1 MSRPQS
7 TRITLARRP
16 DGMPLD
22 DDFSIETAEV
32 PELKEGQ
39 VLVKALW
46 LSLDPY
52 MRGRMNDAK
61 SYAPPIEIGAV
72 IVGESAGVV
81 VESRHDG
88 YAVGEHVCC
97 PGGWQDHAIIDGDEP
112 MLYKVDASALP
123 LSAYLG
129 VAGMPGRTAYYGLLE
144 KGRPQS
150 GETLVVSA
158 ASGAVGSVVGQIGKL
173 KGCRVVGV
181 AGGPDKCRY
190 VTDELGF
197 DACVDYKA
205 GNLEADL
212 AAACP
217 DGIDVYFENVGG
229 DVARAVAPLLNEG
242 ARVPVCGYISNYND
256 SRSNR
261 TETPFDIFGA
271 LTPPP
276 EHGFFLVYDSS
287 MTPMEMTDALSVW
300 IKQGSLKYKESIVDG
315 LENAP
320 EAFRGLLSGKNFGKQ
335 LIKVASE

>member
-1 MSRPQS
+1 
-7 TRITLARRP
+7 
-16 DGMPLD
+16 
-22 DDFSIETAEV
+22 V
-32 PELKEGQ
+32 PELQDGQ

-81 VESRHDG
+81 VESRHSG
-88 YAVGEHVCC
+88 YAVGDHVCC
-97 PGGWQDHAIIDGDEP
+97 PGGWQDHAIIEGDEP

-144 KGRPQS
+144 KGRPQA

-181 AGGPDKCRY
+181 AGGPDKCDY
-190 VTDELGF
+190 VVNELGF

-217 DGIDVYFENVGG
+217 EGIDVYFENVGG
-229 DVARAVAPLLNEG
+229 DVARAVATLLNAG

-256 SRSNR
+256 SRTNR

-271 LTPPP
+271 LDPAP

-287 MTPMEMTDALSVW
+287 MSPMEMTEALSVW
-300 IKQGSLKYKESIVDG
+300 IKQGSLKYKESVVEG

>member
-1 MSRPQS
+1 
-7 TRITLARRP
+7 
-16 DGMPLD
+16 
-22 DDFSIETAEV
+22 
-32 PELKEGQ
+32 
-39 VLVKALW
+39 
-46 LSLDPY
+46 
-52 MRGRMNDAK
+52 
-61 SYAPPIEIGAV
+61 
-72 IVGESAGVV
+72 
-81 VESRHDG
+81 
-88 YAVGEHVCC
+88 VCC
-97 PGGWQDHAIIDGDEP
+97 PGGWQDHAIIEGYEP

-144 KGRPQS
+144 KGRPQA

-181 AGGPDKCRY
+181 AGGPDKCKY
-190 VTDELGF
+190 VIDELGF

-229 DVARAVAPLLNEG
+229 DVARAVASLLNEG

-300 IKQGSLKYKESIVDG
+300 IKQGSLKYKESIVEG
-315 LENAP
+315 LDNAP